1 MLPVIVIIIECFN
14 CLFQDLRAN
23 LCSELTRSLNY
34 ILQHLKKLSRLNL
47 GGSRLTGQLG
57 DMFFGIQNKFRY
69 LGLSGCFLSDKDLNA
84 ISENSCFHDITELN
98 ICYNVLHGRKNEL
111 GKVFTKL
118 SHLKILEMECNHLRG
133 EEIGQIFA
141 NMSKTLQNLV
151 CLNISCEFTRN
162 VIWTFTNVIS
172 DVIPQVMLMPSLR
185 YLQLP
190 HIERQG
196 FCREADCVLSEE
208 LETAVTSMQKQ
219 RLDKNMKSVIID
231 WKCSIW

>member
-1 MLPVIVIIIECFN
+1 MGNRMTPTV
-14 CLFQDLRAN
+14 QDSSSARV
-23 LCSELTRSLNY
+23 CSELTSSLNY
-34 ILQHLKKLSRLNL
+34 ILKHLKKLSRLNL

-141 NMSKTLQNLV
+141 NMSHTLRNLV

-162 VIWTFTNVIS
+162 VIWTFSNVIS
-172 DVIPQVMLMPSLR
+172 DVLPQVMLMASLR
-185 YLQLP
+185 YLQVP

-196 FCREADCVLSEE
+196 FCREPDCELGEE
-208 LETAVTSMQKQ
+208 LQTAVTSMQQK
-219 RLDKNMKSVIID
+219 RLENNLRLVIID